1 MIRVP
6 LDKVQEL
13 SVALQSVDRLDL
25 FFKKECAQYWNSE
38 DVPEPSV
45 KECVEFLK
53 EKFPQKKSMKEQ
65 NMQVNIVIEENAY
78 EEIMKIL
85 VKRRRHDLVEKMII
99 LDSSDEF
106 EYDSEELEDYE
117 VNVDEQGFLSLK

>member
-1 MIRVP
+1 
-6 LDKVQEL
+6 
-13 SVALQSVDRLDL
+13 
-25 FFKKECAQYWNSE
+25 
-38 DVPEPSV
+38 
-45 KECVEFLK
+45 
-53 EKFPQKKSMKEQ
+53 MKEQ

-85 VKRRRHDLVEKMII
+85 VKRSRHDLVEKMII